1 MAVCQVDYKKGPI
14 LYEWGFF
21 VALCCSALKQSA
33 DIRRERVAAFIP
45 NPNKALGN
53 SASIFHCPTYS
64 LIFVD

>member
-1 MAVCQVDYKKGPI
+1 MAVCQANSKKGPF

-21 VALCCSALKQSA
+21 VALCCSAPKQLV
-33 DIRRERVAAFIP
+33 DISRERVAAFIP